1 MVKRVTFIFLLLLF
15 SIFAHAQKEGRAKI
29 DSIETRLK
37 NYSPICNFT
46 CLADSTKVI
55 LLLDLA
61 WEYSFNKTD
70 TVLILCDE
78 ADRLS
83 GKINYGLGIAQSDHV
98 KANLY
103 NGQSEYSNAIKY
115 FSSEISVLE
124 KLLTADKKSRILLS
138 RKAAALNS
146 WGNVYKNKGD
156 FPMAL
161 EFFLKAQAVNEEFNN
176 LEAIAI
182 NSKNIG
188 DIYSTWGK
196 FPEALDF
203 FFKALGIAEK
213 LNKDK
218 ISAATLGSI
227 GLIYR
232 KQDNFEKAKEYYS
245 RALKLNQ
252 KLDDKRGVGIIYGNL
267 GSLYLSRGNTA
278 EAFDHFKMSLKEYE
292 EVGYKKGIASAYIN
306 MGAIFN
312 GKGEA
317 FEKQRNTSSAYKAF
331 VEALDYYFKGMRIVV
346 EIEDKNTE
354 AINLANIG
362 LVYLN
367 MKKYQDSETYFL
379 KALQMSNSIDDLEG
393 VMEVNQSL
401 SRLYSETN
409 KYKKAWEHYQ
419 LAVAAKDSVFNAD
432 KTEEITRKEMNFEQ
446 EKKDAIAKVEQEKK
460 DALSIQEIEKQKLLR
475 NTIAVGAGIITLSSL
490 LSFFFYKRKRD
501 AEQKQKETSLSLQV
515 SETEMKA
522 LRSQMNPHFIFN
534 ALQSIQ
540 TFLLKNR
547 SEDANIYLLKFSKLM
562 RAVLENSRHSEVSL
576 KDDMQAL
583 ELYMQLESIRLP
595 HPFTYQFNIDESID
609 VEEVSIPPLILQPFV
624 ENAIWHGL
632 QYKPE
637 PGHID
642 IFISKKDNA
651 LYATVEDN
659 GIGRDMSKNL
669 AHPMLLKKE
678 SLGMK
683 LTEERLKILNEI
695 KKIKAQFKITDLF
708 TMENKPTGT
717 RVELSLPLD
726 S

>member
-1 MVKRVTFIFLLLLF
+1 MVKQVTFIFLLLLF
-15 SIFAHAQKEGRAKI
+15 SIFANAQKEGKAKI

-37 NYSPICNFT
+37 NYSPICNNT

-61 WEYSFNKTD
+61 WEYIFNKTD
-70 TVLILCDE
+70 TVLILCNE
-78 ADRLS
+78 ADKLS
-83 GKINYGLGIAQSDHV
+83 GKFNYGLGIAQSYHV

-103 NGQSEYSNAIKY
+103 NGQSDYSNAIKY
-115 FSSEISVLE
+115 FSYEISVLE
-124 KLLTADKKSRILLS
+124 KLLADDKQSRILLS

-156 FPMAL
+156 LPMAL
-161 EFFLKAQAVNEEFNN
+161 DLFLKALAVNEEFNN

-182 NSKNIG
+182 NNKNIG
-188 DIYSTWGK
+188 DIYSSWGK

-213 LNKDK
+213 LHKDK

-232 KQDNFEKAKEYYS
+232 QQNNFEKAKEYYQ
-245 RALKLNQ
+245 RALTLNQ
-252 KLDDKRGVGIIYGNL
+252 KLDDKRGVGINYGNL
-267 GSLYLSRGNTA
+267 GSLYLSKGSTA
-278 EAFDHFKMSLKEYE
+278 EAIDCFKMSLKEYE
-292 EVGYKKGIASAYIN
+292 EVGYKKGIASVYIN
-306 MGAIFN
+306 MGAICN
-312 GKGEA
+312 GNGEA
-317 FEKQRNTSSAYKAF
+317 LEKQRNSSLAYKKYS
-331 VEALDYYFKGMRIVV
+331 EALDYYFKGMKIVI

-367 MKKYQDSETYFL
+367 MKKYQESETYLL
-379 KALQMSNSIDDLEG
+379 KGLQLSKSIDDLEG

-409 KYKKAWEHYQ
+409 KYRMAWEHYQ
-419 LAVAAKDSVFNAD
+419 LAVAAKDSIFNAD

-460 DALSIQEIEKQKLLR
+460 DALSEQELEKQKLLR
-475 NTIAVGAGIITLSSL
+475 NSIAAGAGIIALSSL

-540 TFLLKNR
+540 TFLLKNK

-595 HPFTYQFNIDESID
+595 HPFTYQFHIDESID
-609 VEEVSIPPLILQPFV
+609 VEEATIPPLILQPFV

-642 IFISKKDNA
+642 VFISKKDNA

-659 GIGRDMSKNL
+659 GIGRDMSKNK

-708 TMENKPTGT
+708 TKENKPIGT